1 MKYYLI
7 TPAQYELHKHDT
19 NQIASWNIPKS
30 ECIIECEDGCDITE
44 YLMVFNNSNE
54 CNDWMY
60 DQSSEQWRNWMTE
73 EDYFG
78 L

>member
-7 TPAQYELHKHDT
+7 TPEQYELHKHDT
-19 NQIASWNIPKS
+19 NQIASWSIPKS
-30 ECIIECEDGCDITE
+30 ECIIECEDDCDITE

-60 DQSSEQWRNWMTE
+60 DQSSEEWRNWMTE

>member
-19 NQIASWNIPKS
+19 DQMVSWNISKS
-30 ECIIECEDGCDITE
+30 ECIIECEDDCDITE
-44 YLMVFNNSNE
+44 YLIVFNSSNE

>member
-1 MKYYLI
+1 MKYYLM
-7 TPAQYELHKHDT
+7 TPGQYELHKNDT
-19 NQIASWNIPKS
+19 DQMVSWNISQS
-30 ECIIECEDGCDITE
+30 ECIIECEDDCNITE

-60 DQSSEQWRNWMTE
+60 DPLSEEWRNWMTE